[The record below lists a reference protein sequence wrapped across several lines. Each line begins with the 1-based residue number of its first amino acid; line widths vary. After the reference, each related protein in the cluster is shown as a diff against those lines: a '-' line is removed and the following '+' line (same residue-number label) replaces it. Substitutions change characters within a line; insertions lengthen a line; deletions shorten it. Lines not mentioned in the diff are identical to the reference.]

1 MSKSGSVEFE
11 VICIHKTFSY
21 CACAASEKHLVEIQT
36 NRGSAVGLENQLILI
51 FNFKLESQRIQRPQ
65 DDVLSDFV
73 WRVEEFV

>member
-11 VICIHKTFSY
+11 VICTHKTFSY

-36 NRGSAVGLENQLILI
+36 NRGSAVGLILI
-51 FNFKLESQRIQRPQ
+51 FNFKLESQIIQRPQ